1 LLHNRQINT
10 VVLYYDSDQSPSA
23 GFAGIPIATYASVGQ
38 RTLTI
43 APEKAPA
50 RYAAVIVIRLR
61 RILHL
66 I

>member
-1 LLHNRQINT
+1 MG
-10 VVLYYDSDQSPSA
+10 DQSPSA

-38 RTLTI
+38 RTLTT
-43 APEKAPA
+43 A